1 MATPEQSNS
10 ANKIQT
16 YLFSEKGLAENY
28 GKDIS
33 NVTPPE
39 TVERKSIF
47 QNSTGEWEQI
57 TIVEKDPY
65 PSINSVV
72 EKKLKERDD
81 VVKDY
86 EEVAKPFDS
95 EMYSYNQQ
103 INAKKDLIIS
113 LVNSAVSA
121 GCSHLIPTS
130 GINTTPV
137 APGAE
142 DIGGVSCGYGSTLYS
157 DRALIKIYPNI
168 DVYGSENP
176 FDPVNT
182 AGITS
187 SNLGKGFENLSE
199 DNTGSAIEGY
209 EYIPD
214 DLASHAGS
222 LLSPLTPAEQL
233 TCVGYSSEIAAAALE
248 IVSLRQLR
256 DANIAKVNII
266 KEDKNAEEIR
276 RWGSNQSK
284 VVVDARKTETDQLLS
299 NIATYGDDIVLESLL
314 LYFDFDKE
322 YTVTHLVDV
331 TTGLDEVTK
340 VTDLSTRGITGITS
354 SKPLY
359 DSADGASVVFNKFY
373 PNQYIGIGENF
384 IGSGI
389 DAGDSSYALEVWFK
403 LTDDTNLGTSATSDA
418 ATLVGVSSA
427 TGYGIQLYKPSS
439 VKINFGSRG
448 NGSLDSSTIINTD
461 TWYHVVCTRE
471 SGVGNKIYV
480 NGVLDNSSDN
490 TQLNIISTA
499 SETRVGFT
507 THNILQNFKGKISL
521 VRIYGKNLTQNEV
534 KKNYSAHL
542 SRFTS

>member
-1 MATPEQSNS
+1 MMKLRPM
-10 ANKIQT
+10 
-16 YLFSEKGLAENY
+16 
-28 GKDIS
+28 
-33 NVTPPE
+33 V
-39 TVERKSIF
+39 
-47 QNSTGEWEQI
+47 
-57 TIVEKDPY
+57 
-65 PSINSVV
+65 IN
-72 EKKLKERDD
+72 
-81 VVKDY
+81 
-86 EEVAKPFDS
+86 
-95 EMYSYNQQ
+95 
-103 INAKKDLIIS
+103 
-113 LVNSAVSA
+113 
-121 GCSHLIPTS
+121 G
-130 GINTTPV
+130 
-137 APGAE
+137 
-142 DIGGVSCGYGSTLYS
+142 
-157 DRALIKIYPNI
+157 
-168 DVYGSENP
+168 
-176 FDPVNT
+176 
-182 AGITS
+182 
-187 SNLGKGFENLSE
+187 
-199 DNTGSAIEGY
+199 DN
-209 EYIPD
+209 
-214 DLASHAGS
+214 
-222 LLSPLTPAEQL
+222 
-233 TCVGYSSEIAAAALE
+233 
-248 IVSLRQLR
+248 
-256 DANIAKVNII
+256 
-266 KEDKNAEEIR
+266 
-276 RWGSNQSK
+276 
-284 VVVDARKTETDQLLS
+284 
-299 NIATYGDDIVLESLL
+299 IVLESLL

-427 TGYGIQLYKPSS
+427 SGYGIQLYKPSS